1 MGRPK
6 KKHFDLQTTI
16 RDIFIRALGR
26 DQWRIEIEMPYG
38 LTADYDVRAAD
49 VGVASRKAWDEIPE
63 DGYLIGSPYLVVQ
76 VKSPSN
82 RDRKMEEDAIVHITH
97 GASAVWLVKP
107 ERRESVVVTA
117 SSRTVYA
124 QGEQIDLPVPLSGAI
139 SLSAILPQ

>member
-1 MGRPK
+1 
-6 KKHFDLQTTI
+6 
-16 RDIFIRALGR
+16 
-26 DQWRIEIEMPYG
+26 MPYG